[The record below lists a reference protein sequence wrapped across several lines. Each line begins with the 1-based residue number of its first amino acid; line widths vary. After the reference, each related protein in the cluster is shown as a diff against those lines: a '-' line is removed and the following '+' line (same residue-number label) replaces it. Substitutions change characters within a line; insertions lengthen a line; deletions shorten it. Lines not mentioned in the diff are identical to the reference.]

1 MKEFVVYTVM
11 RIALFLASFG
21 VVVGVMALVFDGRY
35 NLFWAVILAFL
46 ISGIASYFILDR
58 QREAFARR
66 VEARASRA
74 SSSTVRATCCAS
86 TSRRFSRPQIS
97 SRRKPPAS

>member
-1 MKEFVVYTVM
+1 MKEFVVYTAM
-11 RIALFLASFG
+11 RLVLFVASFG
-21 VVVGVMALVFDGRY
+21 VVVGVMALVLDGRY

-74 SSSTVRATCCAS
+74 SAA
-86 TSRRFSRPQIS
+86 FEE
-97 SRRKPPAS
+97 RKAREDQD